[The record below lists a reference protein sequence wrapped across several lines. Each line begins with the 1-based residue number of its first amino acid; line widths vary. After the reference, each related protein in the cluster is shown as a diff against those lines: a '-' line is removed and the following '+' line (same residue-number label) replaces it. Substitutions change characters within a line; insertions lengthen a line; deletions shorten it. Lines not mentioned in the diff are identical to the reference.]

1 MELGWQQ
8 NLLLVHHLFWPIGT
22 GQGWSGLGRP
32 LLTLSPVTV
41 PDEEVIT
48 IQRWKRNQGCLEGIK
63 EWENRIQ
70 SASWSLEHITAS
82 GHSFQMPCIFQC
94 AATFPM
100 PSLGEF
106 KVSASL
112 HDANIGRVIRMSW
125 ERKSSMAAPKRDS
138 KPPHYF
144 GINSGSSL
152 RSYGSLR
159 AMSGI

>member
-8 NLLLVHHLFWPIGT
+8 HLLLVHHLSWPIET
-22 GQGWSGLGRP
+22 GHGWEGP
-32 LLTLSPVTV
+32 HALSSVAM

-48 IQRWKRNQGCLEGIK
+48 TQGWKRNQGCLEGIK

-70 SASWSLEHITAS
+70 SASWSLEHISAS

-100 PSLGEF
+100 PSLGES

-112 HDANIGRVIRMSW
+112 HSANVGRVIGMSR
-125 ERKSSMAAPKRDS
+125 EGKNNVAAPKR
-138 KPPHYF
+138 
-144 GINSGSSL
+144 SSFLIVL
-152 RSYGSLR
+152 RLIQGAQQG
-159 AMSGI
+159 AMGP